1 MTNFDPTLAIVR
13 DQSNALIRK
22 EISAQNERLLLEQ
35 AVRDAINKVGKS
47 IDSVSEA
54 SGLTPSEIKKLLG
67 VAPTLE
73 DELAA
78 LVGSSA

>member
-13 DQSNALIRK
+13 AQSDALIRK
-22 EISAQNERLLLEQ
+22 EISAHNERVLLER
-35 AVRDAINKVGKS
+35 AVCDAISKLGCS

-67 VAPTLE
+67 MAPTLE

-78 LVGSSA
+78 LVGAIA